1 MKNIII
7 LALLLALCLPAMAQ
21 TTNMTEIPEM
31 VGNWTG
37 IMDSVGWAK
46 NTAWMPNE
54 TVSYWPNG
62 EETLMITE
70 QNESMFSGMIVPN
83 MSHGSA
89 EVALG
94 IIGSDNSTINMVDED
109 GIYWGELMSPTKME
123 LFYQEVGTEGMV
135 ISAGIFEKM

>member
-70 QNESMFSGMIVPN
+70 QNESMFSGMIVPK
-83 MSHGSA
+83 MSPGSA